1 MKILYHRPRHLVVN
15 LALALLPLRYC
26 ISTLPFDRSLILSL
40 IVEPLLCNKLII
52 KQANSAENRVLSDQ
66 GLSIFGVIHD
76 PHRLVM
82 VVASPLCLQVAAPI
96 EGPASLHPFLVCISI
111 LDSVEA
117 AVLRVDFG
125 QVEGAREQMV
135 NLALK

>member
-1 MKILYHRPRHLVVN
+1 VKILYHRPRHLVVN
-15 LALALLPLRYC
+15 LALALLLLRYC
-26 ISTLPFDRSLILSL
+26 IFTLLFDLSLILSL
-40 IVEPLLCNKLII
+40 IVQHLLCNKLII

-76 PHRLVM
+76 PRRLVM
-82 VVASPLCLQVAAPI
+82 VVASPLCPELTAPI

-117 AVLRVDFG
+117 AVLRIDFG
-125 QVEGAREQMV
+125 QVEGAREQMI